1 MTLYHR
7 ILHSTHTGCVLLTPT
22 FYHYLLMEMHKQGS
36 YLRIKDI
43 AQILKKHEGM
53 AAHTVEFHAAIK
65 LLFL

>member
-1 MTLYHR
+1 
-7 ILHSTHTGCVLLTPT
+7 
-22 FYHYLLMEMHKQGS
+22 MEMHKQRS

-65 LLFL
+65 LLFLWASILNLIEKHNIMLY